1 MAYYY
6 VLTRQTVEVTPH
18 GVVGKDTA
26 DIINVYGDET
36 EAVEAFEYFID
47 NGNEPIDIYNVD
59 MDDKEHYLVCI
70 RLEKVID
77 WHGETEDVAVIK
89 EAFDIEIY

>member
-1 MAYYY
+1 MSYYY

-26 DIINVYGDET
+26 DIIDVYGDET
-36 EAVEAFEYFID
+36 EAVEAFEHFTD
-47 NGNEPIDIYNVD
+47 NEPIDIYNID
-59 MDDKEHYLVCI
+59 MDDKTHYLVCV

-89 EAFDIEIY
+89 EALDIEIY